1 MRPDARMHDIY
12 GPGALTAGVT
22 PASAVAICV
31 VLAVAAAG
39 THSQDTVL
47 DYLAHETPALD
58 WPESPAGPSAAE
70 QEAWVRV
77 EAFIRSE
84 VLQNCQPHPAEG
96 VFEAFL
102 RRFGD
107 ASLFS
112 LTQHL
117 RDSVPDLFATTLRL
131 VGRLSQIGDATRKSL
146 VVHGLASHDSDVRDA
161 AMQAVETA
169 EARALIPVLAAHV
182 EPIPWLADYKNG
194 IIADLSG

>member
-1 MRPDARMHDIY
+1 MRPDVGMNGICEADL
-12 GPGALTAGVT
+12 LTAGVS
-22 PASAVAICV
+22 PASAVAVCV
-31 VLAVAAAG
+31 FISFAAVG
-39 THSQDTVL
+39 THSHDRVL

-58 WPESPAGPSAAE
+58 LPELSVSPSTAE
-70 QEAWVRV
+70 QESWVRV

-84 VLQNCQPHPAEG
+84 VLENCKPHPAEG
-96 VFEAFL
+96 VFETFL

-112 LTQHL
+112 LTRHL
-117 RDSVPDLFATTLRL
+117 RDSAPDLFATTLRL
-131 VGRLSQIGDATRKSL
+131 VGRLSQVGDATRKNL